1 MRFLSLIVS
10 AAVAAMAFAN
20 PLETKRSLVSRT
32 KAPAKCISYHTAD
45 KLVHD
50 YIKLRTP
57 GLSLH
62 EKQALAGHILADTYV
77 DRSQSVDW
85 LTNVKVCHYR
95 SPSFRFLQTRC

>member
-10 AAVAAMAFAN
+10 AAVAGMALAN
-20 PLETKRSLVSRT
+20 PMESKRSLEARSKT
-32 KAPAKCISYHTAD
+32 PAKCISYHEAD

-62 EKQALAGHILADTYV
+62 EKQDLANHILADDYA

-85 LTNVKVCHYR
+85 LTGAEVCHYYH
-95 SPSFRFLQTRC
+95 